1 MKRICIKKL
10 TIVTA
15 CILIVCF
22 SIIGIGITKSTT
34 YAMKTNMKAMLE
46 EIDEIIA
53 DKTDLSYS
61 SNPYDYIK
69 NNKYYNNILNLG
81 IDALPIVVDELK
93 ESDESGLK
101 EFILALAIEDI
112 SGIQISTTEGEWK
125 DSDEFLDKYEI
136 FMRNVEDNVNI
147 IITSKGASKSEKLER
162 LKQYGIYAVPYL
174 KEVTS
179 YQDKDHIAVKTVK
192 EICNNFK
199 KETKSEDIDK
209 NDIEI
214 VEKLVGEFVE

>member
-10 TIVTA
+10 AIVTV
-15 CILIVCF
+15 CIMIACF
-22 SIIGIGITKSTT
+22 SIIGIGITKTTT

-46 EIDEIIA
+46 EIDEIVA

-61 SNPYDYIK
+61 SNPYDYIQ
-69 NNKYYNNILNLG
+69 NNKYYNNIMNLG
-81 IDALPIVVDELK
+81 IDALPIIVDELK

-101 EFILALAIEDI
+101 EFILAIAIEDI
-112 SGIQISTTEGEWK
+112 SGIKISTTEGEWK

-136 FMRNVEDNVNI
+136 FMRNVEDNVNV
-147 IITSKGASKSEKLER
+147 IITSKEASKNEKLER

-174 KEVTS
+174 EALTS
-179 YQDKDHIAVKTVK
+179 YQDKEHIAIETVE
-192 EICNNFK
+192 EICKDFK
-199 KETKSEDIDK
+199 KETKSGDIDK

-214 VEKLVGEFVE
+214 VEELVEEFVQ